1 MSAAPGRSQASSQD
15 KGSPMSAERAPQ
27 PWQPLPKG
35 EVTGT
40 DWSSHQSIE
49 SADPYLAWAEADRF
63 QGYRLGEGK
72 ASQPKWLPIA
82 IELYQG
88 FGIQDLLQACDVKWL
103 QVPKAYLLLPG
114 LRFCTGRARNGFFK
128 AMRKRS
134 ELASIVRR
142 FELGLPV
149 EEHTRPLSDPALPG
163 DSAPNVPERVGGQ
176 VMAIIDGGLAVAHS
190 AFLDPKGQPRVRYF
204 WRQDEF
210 DGPHGP
216 GLGKRLRSRLDPRRA
231 GPTPKAMGYGHELT
245 GADIRTAMNRF
256 TLNGSVDEDDLY
268 DHLQCWD
275 LKHPVNHG
283 TVVASLAAGP
293 WLTTSR
299 MSSAAQTP
307 DMVPADDAASRAP
320 MIAVQLDWSNVI
332 DTSGGAMNVSV
343 LDALMYILNRVMP
356 DAQLTIN
363 ISWGTLAGPH
373 DGTSVLEAA
382 IDQLIALRGPNLMQV
397 FIPAGNGYQDRTHA
411 NQTLLPG
418 GAPAELHWH
427 VQPEDRTQSFLELWL
442 GDPDL
447 PEEAL
452 QDVSIEVT
460 LPGGQVLGPM
470 HVGQAGCWPSS
481 SAPLLALVFP
491 RKTALGRN
499 GTCALLAL
507 CPTASHDPSDRLVP
521 AGVWRVKVSN
531 RGYHPVVLDAYVERD
546 DVALGTHTGARQSS
560 MLDKGYDISGNI
572 DSFIDDPDNPTPIRR
587 SGVFNSIG
595 TGQQTVSVGGVRFA
609 SSAFDPAAR
618 YSPRL
623 PDPDATRLPQRYG
636 VKKVPVQLAVSDEST
651 ALWGVL
657 GAGSRS
663 GGVVRLFGTSC
674 ASPQTARKHF

>member
-1 MSAAPGRSQASSQD
+1 MNGGPT
-15 KGSPMSAERAPQ
+15 PQ

-35 EVTGT
+35 DVTGT
-40 DWSSHQSIE
+40 DWSLPHSIE
-49 SADPYLAWAEADRF
+49 GADPYLAWAEADRF
-63 QGYRLGEGK
+63 EGYRLGKDHK
-72 ASQPKWLPIA
+72 AQPDWLPIA
-82 IELYQG
+82 IELHQG
-88 FGIQDLLQACDVKWL
+88 FGVQDLMLASDVKWL

-114 LRFCTGRARNGFFK
+114 LRFCTARAKRGFFK
-128 AMRKRS
+128 ALRKRS

-149 EEHTRPLSDPALPG
+149 GEHTGPLTDPALPG
-163 DSAPNVPERVGGQ
+163 DSAPAGPERLDGP

-190 AFLDPKGQPRVRYF
+190 DFLDPKGQPRVRYF

-216 GLGKRLRSRLDPRRA
+216 GLGRRLRSRLVPGRA
-231 GPTPKAMGYGHELT
+231 GPTPTAMGYGHELT
-245 GADIRTAMNRF
+245 AADIRAAMDRF

-275 LKHPVNHG
+275 LKHPANHG

-299 MSSAAQTP
+299 MSSAAHTP
-307 DMVPADDAASRAP
+307 DMTPADDAASRAP
-320 MIAVQLDWSNVI
+320 LIAVQLDWSNVI

-343 LDALMYILNRVMP
+343 LDALMYILNRVTA
-356 DAQLTIN
+356 DARLVVN

-373 DGTSVLEAA
+373 DGSSVLEAA
-382 IDQLIALRGPNLMQV
+382 IDQLIALRGPDLMQV
-397 FIPAGNGYQDRTHA
+397 FIPAGNGYQDRTHF
-411 NQTLLPG
+411 NQTLQPG
-418 GAPAELHWH
+418 GDPAKLHWH
-427 VQPEDRTQSFLELWL
+427 IQPDDRTQSFLELWL

-460 LPGGQVLGPM
+460 LPGGLVLGPM
-470 HVGQAGCWPSS
+470 TVGNAGCWPSA
-481 SAPLLALVFP
+481 SAPQLALVFP
-491 RKTALGRN
+491 RKTALGRY

-507 CPTASHDPSDRLVP
+507 CPTDSHDAADRLVP
-521 AGVWRVKVSN
+521 AGVWQVKVRN
-531 RGYHPVVLDAYVERD
+531 GGFHPVVLDAYVERD

-560 MLDKGYDISGNI
+560 MLDGCYDISGNI
-572 DSFIDDPDNPTPIRR
+572 DSFVDDPDNPTPIRR

-595 TGQQTVSVGGVRFA
+595 TGQKTVSVGGVRFA
-609 SSAFDPAAR
+609 SSAFDPSAR

-623 PDPDATRLPQRYG
+623 PDPDADRLPQRHG
-636 VKKVPVQLAVSDEST
+636 VKKVPDQLAVSDEST

-674 ASPQTARKHF
+674 AAPQIARKNLRDR

>member
-1 MSAAPGRSQASSQD
+1 MSG
-15 KGSPMSAERAPQ
+15 GLTPQ
-27 PWQPLPKG
+27 PWLPLPKG

-40 DWSSHQSIE
+40 DWSLPGSIE
-49 SADPYLAWAEADRF
+49 GADPYLAWAEADRF
-63 QGYRLGEGK
+63 EGYRLGEGR
-72 ASQPKWLPIA
+72 AAQPKWLPVA
-82 IELYQG
+82 IELHQG
-88 FGIQDLLQACDVKWL
+88 YGVQDLLQAADEKWL
-103 QVPKAYLLLPG
+103 QMPKAYLLLAG
-114 LRFCTGRARNGFFK
+114 LRFCTARVKRGFF
-128 AMRKRS
+128 AQLRKRS
-134 ELASIVRR
+134 DLARIVRR

-149 EEHTRPLSDPALPG
+149 EEHTGPLKDPACPG
-163 DSAPNVPERVGGQ
+163 DTAATVAQRVGGK
-176 VMAIIDGGLAVAHS
+176 VMGIIDGGLAMAHA
-190 AFLDPKGQPRVRYF
+190 AFLGPQGQPRVRYF

-210 DGPHGP
+210 DGPYGP
-216 GLGKRLRSRLDPRRA
+216 GLGRRLHSRLTDHRA
-231 GPTPKAMGYGHELT
+231 GPTPAEMGYGHELT
-245 GADIRTAMNRF
+245 AADIRSAMTRF

-268 DHLQCWD
+268 EHLQCWD

-299 MSSAAQTP
+299 MSSGAQTP
-307 DMVPADDAASRAP
+307 EMHPAGDAASQAP
-320 MIAVQLDWSNVI
+320 LIAVQLDWSNVV

-343 LDALMYILNRVMP
+343 LDALMYILNRVTD
-356 DAQLTIN
+356 DAQVVVN

-382 IDQLIALRGPNLMQV
+382 IDHLISLRGAERLQV

-427 VQPEDRTQSFLELWL
+427 VQPDDRTQSFLELWL
-442 GDPDL
+442 GDPEL
-447 PEEAL
+447 PEEVL

-460 LPGGQVLGPM
+460 LPGGQVLEPLTIG
-470 HVGQAGCWPSS
+470 HAGCWPSA
-481 SAPLLALVFP
+481 SAPRLALIFP

-507 CPTASHDPSDRLVP
+507 CPTASNDPADRLVP
-521 AGVWRVKVSN
+521 AGVWRVKVRN
-531 RGYHPVVLDAYVERD
+531 GGFHPVVLDAYVERD
-546 DVALGTHTGARQSS
+546 DVALGTHTGARQSYF
-560 MLDKGYDISGNI
+560 LDAMYDTSGNI
-572 DSFIDDPDNPTPIRR
+572 DSFVDDPGLPTPIRR

-595 TGQQTVSVGGVRFA
+595 TGQKPMVTGGVRFA
-609 SSAFDPAAR
+609 TSAFDPAAS

-623 PDPDATRLPQRYG
+623 PDPDASRQPQRVG
-636 VKKVPVQLAVSDEST
+636 VKKIPNTLAVSDESA

-663 GGVVRLFGTSC
+663 GGVVRLYGTSC
-674 ASPQTARKHF
+674 ASPQTARKNF